1 MNKTYDIAISF
12 AGEDRAVALGIASE
26 LISEG
31 VTVFYDEFEKSD
43 LWGKNLYEHLISIY
57 KDNSKYCLM
66 LLSESYSKKLWT
78 SHERKAAQAR
88 AFRENK
94 EYILPLKLD
103 NTEVPG
109 TLETTGYLD
118 YRSETDKTVAKLI
131 IKKLWGDL
139 ENDRGLNILKIQFEE
154 LYMRMMLVCELSFMP
169 SSHPNKSQRG
179 LAPEMHHGALKMLS
193 KLKSD
198 LQINAPNIDS
208 LILNQI
214 THILNC
220 IENILSRA
228 EFLLNVE
235 NPDLAKYYFISEIPE
250 SDFHEIYDFLN
261 KLKVFDGYAV
271 RNMRHY
277 KPEEILL
284 NWRVAESET
293 PRYCS
298 DLKVCK
304 YKKGLTPFVFNH
316 TTLRNLHGSFIKS
329 GCSVNVFKA
338 ES

>member
-1 MNKTYDIAISF
+1 MNKKYDIAISF
-12 AGEDRAVALGIASE
+12 AGADRSVALGIASE
-26 LISEG
+26 LTSEG
-31 VTVFYDEFEKSD
+31 VSVFYDEFEKAD
-43 LWGKNLYEHLISIY
+43 LWGKDLYEHLISIY

-88 AFRENK
+88 AFTENK

-103 NTEVPG
+103 DTEVTAILG
-109 TLETTGYLD
+109 TTGYID
-118 YRSETDKTVAKLI
+118 YRSETDKSVAKLI
-131 IKKLWGDL
+131 LKKLWGDL
-139 ENDRGLNILKIQFEE
+139 ENDRGLNILKIQLEE

-169 SSHPNKSQRG
+169 SGHPNENQRG
-179 LAPEMHHGALKMLS
+179 LAPEMYHGALKMLS

-198 LQINAPNIDS
+198 LQINAPNIDK
-208 LILNQI
+208 LVLNQI
-214 THILNC
+214 TRVLDG
-220 IENILSRA
+220 IENILNRA
-228 EFLLNVE
+228 EFLLHVK
-235 NPDLAKYYFISEIPE
+235 NPALSKYYFISEIPE
-250 SDFHEIYDFLN
+250 SGFHEIYDFLN

-277 KPEEILL
+277 KPEEILS
-284 NWRVAESET
+284 NWRKAESET

-316 TTLRNLHGSFIKS
+316 TTLRNLHCSFIES
-329 GCSVNVFKA
+329 GCSLKVFKT